1 MTENQPD
8 DLPEPNG
15 SSEEQCWLYLL
26 GELDASKS
34 AEFEQRLATSPE
46 LSDQLLRQAELIS
59 GLSTIKHQLQVAPAT
74 PSRVSS
80 WSIAVSIM
88 TVAACLAIVVLGVRS
103 RSVEKDSLASRTPSL
118 SPRGTAAKDPNV
130 SEDLLIA
137 RAWADSRRSEVS
149 EDFALADLDSDEA
162 LPEDEPSDLDS
173 TLSWMFIA
181 VAANPELDDVGE
193 EGAANDG

>member
-118 SPRGTAAKDPNV
+118 SPRGIAAKDPNV

-181 VAANPELDDVGE
+181 VAANPELDDAGD

>member
-59 GLSTIKHQLQVAPAT
+59 GLSTIESQLQVAPAT

-181 VAANPELDDVGE
+181 VAANPELDDAGD